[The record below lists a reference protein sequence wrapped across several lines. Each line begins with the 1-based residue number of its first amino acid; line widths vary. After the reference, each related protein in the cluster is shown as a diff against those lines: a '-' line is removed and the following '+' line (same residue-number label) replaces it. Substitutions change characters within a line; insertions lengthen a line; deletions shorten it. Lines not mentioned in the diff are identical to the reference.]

1 MLLFVYKFLLLS
13 MILFLCVRLSVN
25 FMIINLLIA
34 WLKIIASL
42 FQIVDLLMAQKISL
56 NLIQLSE

>member
-1 MLLFVYKFLLLS
+1 

-25 FMIINLLIA
+25 FKIINLLIA